1 MLLTPLPVLVAC
13 QGCAEFGQ
21 AARDVALLMDR
32 RGCGDLA
39 WLGATRDLAT
49 IRTKV
54 GSRYPVVCIDA
65 CARGCAR
72 RWLEAAGV
80 GPDRHFVLT
89 DAERADLEAA
99 ALRIAARPDASR

>member
-21 AARDVALLMDR
+21 AARDVSILLDR
-32 RGCGDLA
+32 RGRGDLA

-54 GSRYPVVCIDA
+54 GSRFPVVCIDA

-72 RWLEAAGV
+72 RWMETAGV

-89 DAERADLEAA
+89 HVERADL
-99 ALRIAARPDASR
+99 